1 MGFWSRMCFWL
12 DRFGHVCVC
21 VGKSIHLEMVH
32 TSPLCALGLEFISL
46 MGWNV
51 TSIFYTTVENFVCSK
66 RIVFQGF
73 WNWQKYTKVNRTRHL
88 WVFISIIK
96 LPWYKSC
103 WCSHTQ
109 SMPRCPNTPT
119 LLDKLSKH
127 QIYCHNSSVNRKI
140 RFIVPIHWSI
150 EKEIDLASPRK
161 KTLVPTVGKKEK
173 QASPYLSQCIIM
185 LLSIEIRKRKNLKK

>member
-1 MGFWSRMCFWL
+1 
-12 DRFGHVCVC
+12 
-21 VGKSIHLEMVH
+21 MVH

-51 TSIFYTTVENFVCSK
+51 TSIFYTTVENFLCSK

-140 RFIVPIHWSI
+140 RFIVPIHRSTWLRR
-150 EKEIDLASPRK
+150 EKRLWFQPWGRRRNRRLHTFHNA
-161 KTLVPTVGKKEK
+161 
-173 QASPYLSQCIIM
+173 
-185 LLSIEIRKRKNLKK
+185 LLCCYPSK

>member
-1 MGFWSRMCFWL
+1 MYVYVCVFGLMGLWSRMCFWL

-140 RFIVPIHWSI
+140 RFIVPIHRSI
-150 EKEIDLASPRK
+150 EK
-161 KTLVPTVGKKEK
+161 
-173 QASPYLSQCIIM
+173 
-185 LLSIEIRKRKNLKK
+185 